1 MPYFQS
7 VSRGCSRIIVRSR
20 LALPFMLLAGSALAA
35 YAQKAPAPAPDV
47 IVFTNGD
54 QLTGK
59 FVHEIGGQVTFHSDV
74 VGDITVG
81 WDKIKTLHSSQNFAV
96 IQKGQIVNPKKPD
109 TDIAKGGIA
118 VETEQVKVTQT
129 VGGEKEIPTAN
140 TAFMIDQPTYEKEL
154 HAHPGL
160 FHGWTG
166 SATAGAT
173 LVEATQNSR
182 GFNAALGL
190 VQTVPNVSWLAP
202 RSRNIVDFSA
212 AYGEVTQP
220 GTASIKTN
228 IIHFD
233 AEHDWF
239 LTARLY
245 ALADMS
251 LDHNYSQGLQLQ
263 QIYGG
268 GLGYTLIKTP
278 KEELDLKGDIHFE
291 RQTFFLL
298 PLIAPPVT
306 PSRNLIGASFGDI
319 YMVKLPKGMVLNQA
333 STITPAFNQPDAWS
347 ATTTATL
354 LFPVYKGFGFSL
366 GILDDYLNT
375 PAEGSKSNSFQ
386 FTAGVTYTIK

>member
-1 MPYFQS
+1 MSFFQS
-7 VSRGCSRIIVRSR
+7 VGRTCSRFAAPLLF
-20 LALPFMLLAGSALAA
+20 LAVAVPVTQ
-35 YAQKAPAPAPDV
+35 AQKAPAPAPDV
-47 IVFTNGD
+47 LVFTNGD

-59 FVHEIGGQVTFHSDV
+59 FVHEIGGQVTFHSDMA
-74 VGDITVG
+74 GDITVG
-81 WDKIKTLHSSQNFAV
+81 WDKIKSLHSSQNFAV
-96 IQKGQIVNPKKPD
+96 IQKGQVVNPKKPD

-118 VETEQVKVTQT
+118 VEAEQVKVTQT

-140 TAFMIDQPTYEKEL
+140 TAFMIDQPTYEAEL
-154 HAHPGL
+154 HAHPGF
-160 FHGWTG
+160 FHGWNG
-166 SATAGAT
+166 SVTAGAT

-182 GFNAALGL
+182 GFNGAIGL

-202 RSRNIVDFSA
+202 KTRNIVDFSA

-220 GTASIKTN
+220 GTPSIKTN

-233 AEHDWF
+233 AERDWF

-268 GLGYTLIKTP
+268 GLGYTVIKNP
-278 KEELDLKGDIHFE
+278 KRELDLKGDIHYE
-291 RQTFFLL
+291 RQSFFLL
-298 PLIAPPVT
+298 PNIPGPVT
-306 PSRNLIGASFGDI
+306 PSRDLIGASFGDI
-319 YMVKLPKGMVLNQA
+319 YMEKLPKGMVFNQA
-333 STITPAFNQPDAWS
+333 TTITPAFNQPDAWS
-347 ATTTATL
+347 ATTTAGL

-366 GILDDYLNT
+366 GILDDYLHT

>member
-1 MPYFQS
+1 M
-7 VSRGCSRIIVRSR
+7 SRERSR
-20 LALPFMLLAGSALAA
+20 PIRQSLPRLLPLVFAVAAVSAAH
-35 YAQKAPAPAPDV
+35 AQKPAAPAPAPDV

-59 FVHEIGGQVTFHSDV
+59 FVHELGGQVTFHSDV
-74 VGDITVG
+74 VGDVTVG

-109 TDIAKGGIA
+109 NDIAKGAIEMEA
-118 VETEQVKVTQT
+118 EQVKVTQT

-154 HAHPGL
+154 HAKPGFL
-160 FHGWTG
+160 HGWAG
-166 SATAGAT
+166 SVTAGAA
-173 LVEATQNSR
+173 LVEATQNSQS
-182 GFNAALGL
+182 FTATVGL
-190 VQTVPNVSWLAP
+190 VKTVPNVSWLAP
-202 RSRNIVDFSA
+202 RTRTIVDFNS

-220 GTASIKTN
+220 GTPSIKTN
-228 IIHFD
+228 ILHFD

-239 LTARLY
+239 LTTRLY

-263 QIYGG
+263 QIWGG

-298 PLIAPPVT
+298 PTVAPPVT

-319 YMVKLPKGMVLNQA
+319 YMVKLPKGLVLNQA

-347 ATTTATL
+347 ATTTAAL

-366 GILDDYLNT
+366 GMLDDYLNT
-375 PAEGSKSNSFQ
+375 PAAGSKSNSFQ

>member
-1 MPYFQS
+1 MSHFRLIG
-7 VSRGCSRIIVRSR
+7 RGLSR
-20 LALPFMLLAGSALAA
+20 LAIRMRSTLPAMLLVAFAPGLH
-35 YAQKAPAPAPDV
+35 AQSAPAPAPDV

-59 FVHEIGGQVTFHSDV
+59 FVHELGGQVTFHSDV

-109 TDIAKGGIA
+109 TDVAKGAIA

-154 HAHPGL
+154 HSHPGV
-160 FHGWTG
+160 FHGWNG
-166 SATAGAT
+166 SVTAGAT

-182 GFNAALGL
+182 GFTGAVGL
-190 VQTVPNVSWLAP
+190 VRTVPNVSWLSP
-202 RSRNIVDFSA
+202 RNRTIVDFNS

-220 GTASIKTN
+220 GTPSIKTN
-228 IIHFD
+228 ILHFD
-233 AEHDWF
+233 AERDWF
-239 LTARLY
+239 LTQRLY

-278 KEELDLKGDIHFE
+278 KQELDLKGDIHYE

-298 PLIAPPVT
+298 PNVAPPVT
-306 PSRNLIGASFGDI
+306 ASRNLIGASFGDI

-333 STITPAFNQPDAWS
+333 TTITPAFNQPDAWS
-347 ATTTATL
+347 ATTTAAL

-375 PAEGSKSNSFQ
+375 PAAGSKSNSFQ